1 MSFGHPIDRQHGTM
15 ASSPL
20 MFLQPQSQPTP
31 IPITLEWIRS
41 MATVAAVL
49 TALAIA
55 LWGDWMKRFFFKPNL
70 ELKAFVRRPEA
81 EKVGRQVSVR
91 HPLDAGAIMF
101 KQIGEAWF
109 FRLAISNLSRTP
121 ARDVQVYLKQ
131 VQKLDGTNVTRFTPM
146 NLKWSYTGET
156 TRKVLLEDIPVLCD
170 FIHISDP
177 AHKAETGEDLDD
189 VAPDKGVIS
198 LDVEATTSAKSHLL
212 APGAYLFFL
221 YVAAENCRARLFV
234 VEVRYDGNWTV
245 VEDQMLDHEVGFRM
259 KKADWPTW
267 RS

>member
-1 MSFGHPIDRQHGTM
+1 
-15 ASSPL
+15 
-20 MFLQPQSQPTP
+20 
-31 IPITLEWIRS
+31 

-55 LWGDWMKRFFFKPNL
+55 LWGDWMKRLFFKPNL
-70 ELKAFVRRPEA
+70 ELKAFVRRPDA
-81 EKVGRQVSVR
+81 EKVGRQKPMR
-91 HPLDAGAIMF
+91 HPFDASAIMR

-131 VQKLDGTNVTRFTPM
+131 VQKLDGTIVARFTPM
-146 NLKWSYTGET
+146 NLKWSHTGET
-156 TRKVLLEDIPVLCD
+156 TRKVLLKDIPVFCD
-170 FIHISDP
+170 FIHVSDP
-177 AHKAETGEDLDD
+177 AHKAETGEELDD
-189 VAPDKGVIS
+189 VPPDKGVIS
-198 LDVEATTSAKSHLL
+198 LDVEATTTAKGHLL

-221 YVAAENCRARLFV
+221 YVAAENCHPRLFV
-234 VEVRYDGNWTV
+234 IEVRYDGNWTV